1 MQKLNLPPYDVN
13 LRKLGGKIHI
23 FDPIRK
29 KFLVLTPEEW
39 VRQHFLQFLLH
50 HKNYPASLI
59 KMESGLKY
67 HERNKRTD
75 LIAFDRNMEPLLLV
89 ECKAPDV
96 KITKKT
102 FTQITNYY
110 SQFQAKYMIVT
121 NGLDHYCFRP
131 NEKEIVFEEEIPTF
145 KSDNS

>member
-13 LRKLGGKIHI
+13 LRNMGGKIHI

-29 KFLVLTPEEW
+29 KYLVLTPEEW
-39 VRQHFLQFLLH
+39 VRQHFLQFLIQY
-50 HKNYPASLI
+50 KSYPVSLI

-75 LIAFDRNMEPLLLV
+75 LVVYNREIKPHLLV

-96 KITKKT
+96 KITDKT
-102 FTQITNYY
+102 FSQIANYFN
-110 SQFQAKYMIVT
+110 QIPAKYMVIT
-121 NGLDHYCFRP
+121 NGMEHYCFSP
-131 NEKEIVFEEEIPTF
+131 KGNELVFEEEIPEF
-145 KSDNS
+145 SNL

>member
-13 LRKLGGKIHI
+13 LRKIDGKIHI

-39 VRQHFLQFLLH
+39 VRQHFLQFLIQ
-50 HKNYPASLI
+50 HKSYPASLV

-75 LIAFDRNMEPLLLV
+75 LVVYNREMNPHFLV

-96 KITKKT
+96 KITDKT
-102 FTQITNYY
+102 FSQIADYY
-110 SQFQAKYMIVT
+110 SQLPAKYMIIT
-121 NGLDHYCFRP
+121 NGMEHYCFRP
-131 NEKEIVFEEEIPTF
+131 DGIELVFEEEIPEF
-145 KSDNS
+145 SDL